1 MDVDC
6 EMDIAEDESLL
17 TLWMKEN
24 NAIVKR
30 CKDLETSGDAHA
42 VKEKTLECY
51 LDFSHL
57 LQKIQGLPSTT
68 HNLLPLELT
77 VVYNT
82 VIIHINVTS
91 GFLCEH
97 QKQLINALNRVLVS
111 RGQKEM
117 RYTASME
124 LWERVLNLDNSLQI
138 NSALNRLAA
147 LQGALWLAD
156 NHLDNVLDLFY
167 IVTQTPAPSGKKHS
181 LLQLMK
187 AWKVPNDDDEEE
199 EVNIL
204 QSASHVRDIL
214 YTSAAFMQGL
224 AAMEAE
230 DFTQAVCYLQEAA
243 SSLCTSRVLAEIY
256 TCLGCSFYRLAKP
269 QTALQFWKQALGV
282 NFHCLAAL
290 YHTSQLY
297 NDMGS
302 MDSELEALTLLYKA
316 LETYHLEPSSVK
328 SMFLFRVELILKA
341 SVLSCYIHAPTSW
354 EVKYLLANHCLR
366 NKSVELATEHYMDL
380 MDALLNESQP
390 ESPYTS
396 PAPLPRMPLIFLEAA
411 SALLERDEFQDAI
424 TVCEEILGKLS
435 HITSGITSI
444 VEGETSHD
452 MDSSTEQ
459 LNCVLWASTAHFFQ
473 GEAQGKLGNCKESV
487 AEYTRCLNV
496 LMKIKFD
503 ESDVGKAIDHTKD
516 RNVFTILKASA
527 FLGRSQQ
534 LLEIGDSK
542 SALINVRFAL
552 QVIQGFPDAVLFLI
566 GLLWKLERKKEAGME
581 YRRYKSNK
589 EFLPD
594 QYEAMCRDLPLHLA
608 IRIKKDSLL
617 DKSLIK
623 ELEEF
628 LEKEEQTN
636 IGGL

>member
-302 MDSELEALTLLYKA
+302 MDSELEALTLLYK
-316 LETYHLEPSSVK
+316 
-328 SMFLFRVELILKA
+328 
-341 SVLSCYIHAPTSW
+341 
-354 EVKYLLANHCLR
+354 
-366 NKSVELATEHYMDL
+366 
-380 MDALLNESQP
+380 
-390 ESPYTS
+390 SPYTS

>member
-366 NKSVELATEHYMDL
+366 NK
-380 MDALLNESQP
+380 
-390 ESPYTS
+390 
-396 PAPLPRMPLIFLEAA
+396 
-411 SALLERDEFQDAI
+411 
-424 TVCEEILGKLS
+424 
-435 HITSGITSI
+435 
-444 VEGETSHD
+444 
-452 MDSSTEQ
+452 
-459 LNCVLWASTAHFFQ
+459 
-473 GEAQGKLGNCKESV
+473 
-487 AEYTRCLNV
+487 RCLNV